1 MVSNDVKH
9 ELLKAW
15 FEYGEAIKSAFRFPS
30 SARITAE
37 GLDDFF
43 RDQTD
48 DLVRAFISYVRRQ
61 SGEVGSMKFVGEK

>member
-15 FEYGEAIKSAFRFPS
+15 IEYGEAIKSAFRFPP
-30 SARITAE
+30 SAHIIAE

-43 RDQTD
+43 QDRTD
-48 DLVRAFISYVRRQ
+48 DLAREFISYVRQ
-61 SGEVGSMKFVGEK
+61 KTEEVRLMKFVGEK